1 MRLLN
6 AIRHFKTIMKHK
18 KWVFYY
24 CHLCGITWRGIKH
37 DLSKFSPT
45 EFLESV
51 RYYTGYRSPIEVCK
65 EQNGVSLA
73 WLHHKGRNDHHYE
86 YWQDEFDQ
94 GMVALDMPF
103 ECALEMLCDYLGA
116 GRAYMGNSC
125 TYKAEFEWFKK
136 KLDQVNPKMHVHIKS
151 FIYYSLWLLA
161 DMEREKGGSLKG
173 YHLGIVFDEPP
184 LKVIYRQTLHYNEER
199 FSQLREKFETTR

>member
-6 AIRHFKTIMKHK
+6 AIRHFKTIMTHK
-18 KWVFYY
+18 KWVLYY

-86 YWQDEFDQ
+86 YWQDESDQ

-116 GRAYMGNSC
+116 GRAYMGNSF

-136 KLDQVNPKMHVHIKS
+136 KLDQVNLKMHVHIKS
-151 FIYYSLWLLA
+151 FIYYIFCLLA
-161 DMEREKGGSLKG
+161 VMKRKKGGSLKG
-173 YHLGIVFDEPP
+173 YHLGFVFDEPP
-184 LKVIYRQTLHYNEER
+184 LKVIYRNTLHYNEER
-199 FSQLREKFETTR
+199 FRQLREKFETMR